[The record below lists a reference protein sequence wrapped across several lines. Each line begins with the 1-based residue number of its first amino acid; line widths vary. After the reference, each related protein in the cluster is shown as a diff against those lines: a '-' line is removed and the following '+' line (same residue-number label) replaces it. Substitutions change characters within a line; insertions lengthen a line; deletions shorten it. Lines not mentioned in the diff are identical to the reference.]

1 MYECGNWGIKCSSH
15 NFIDGEPPC
24 CTAAEKD
31 LGVLVDQ
38 NLKFDQHT
46 ATVRRFLNE
55 SKELIS

>member
-15 NFIDGEPPC
+15 NFIDGELPC
-24 CTAAEKD
+24 CTTAEKD

-46 ATVRRFLNE
+46 ATVRRF
-55 SKELIS
+55 SKEFIS